1 MRGIPQMVD
10 GQTAAIGSMI
20 ELAQSRIDV
29 IEKLGKDISVTR
41 YSLIPEEKV
50 SSEEMEEIP
59 IIEKEMEMGRRF
71 KLDEVLDE
79 L

>member
-1 MRGIPQMVD
+1 MVD

-29 IEKLGKDISVTR
+29 IEKLRKDISVTR

-71 KLDEVLDE
+71 KLDDVLGE

>member
-29 IEKLGKDISVTR
+29 IEKLRKDISVTR

-71 KLDEVLDE
+71 KLDDVLGE

>member
-1 MRGIPQMVD
+1 MEISMKMVYD
-10 GQTAAIGSMI
+10 
-20 ELAQSRIDV
+20 ELKELRKDMSV
-29 IEKLGKDISVTR
+29 IR

-50 SSEEMEEIP
+50 SSEEMEEIL

-71 KLDEVLDE
+71 KLDDILGE

>member
-1 MRGIPQMVD
+1 MKMVYD
-10 GQTAAIGSMI
+10 
-20 ELAQSRIDV
+20 ELKELR
-29 IEKLGKDISVTR
+29 KDISVIR

-50 SSEEMEEIP
+50 SNEEMEEIL

-71 KLDEVLDE
+71 KLDDVLGE

>member
-1 MRGIPQMVD
+1 VIDTEISMKMVYD
-10 GQTAAIGSMI
+10 
-20 ELAQSRIDV
+20 ELKELR
-29 IEKLGKDISVTR
+29 KDISVIR

-50 SSEEMEEIP
+50 SSEEMEEIL

-71 KLDEVLDE
+71 KLDDVLGE